1 MIRNRKLHSALKMGP
16 WVAAGIVWALCVPFD
31 AAAQGGF
38 IGPGRYQIANQGSGK
53 VLDLD
58 RNDQSSVAQFSSRG
72 TDNQVWDIRPATS
85 GFYYVV
91 NAMNGNAL
99 ESGGN
104 RNPSVRATRFNG
116 GPAQQWRFDADRGG
130 NALIV
135 SRLGNTLDIP
145 GGTNAEGARVQMYAV
160 NGGSNQRFSFR
171 QSSQSSGNW
180 DRGDGRN
187 GNSSANTITCSSDNG
202 QRVYC
207 GADTRA
213 GVRMVRQLSGSPCD
227 QRTWGYDS
235 RGIWVDRGCRAEFDV
250 SGRGSNGND
259 NGGRT
264 SNGNESWGRTW
275 NGNDNSNTR
284 GVETIRAGASI
295 VVRTN
300 EYIDVRN
307 SDGRVFSGVVYQDVL
322 DDNRNVAIPRGSNVE
337 LIVRFA
343 SNRELVL
350 DLESVDVNGRR
361 YSVSAGADVA
371 GARRD
376 GVGANQRTGEYVGG
390 GALLGT
396 IIGAIAGGGR
406 GAAIGAGAGA
416 GAGVGVEVLTRGRA
430 INVPAESVL
439 TFRLEQPLQLAVGDH
454 GFNRNGQHY
463 HDQNR

>member
-1 MIRNRKLHSALKMGP
+1 MIRRNKIGL
-16 WVAAGIVWALCVPFD
+16 WVAAGIVGALCIPFD

-38 IGPGRYQIANQGSGK
+38 NGPGRYQIANQGSGK

-72 TDNQVWDIRPATS
+72 TDNQMWDVRPAAS

-99 ESGGN
+99 ESGGS

-145 GGTNAEGARVQMYAV
+145 GGSGADGARVQTYAV
-160 NGGSNQRFSFR
+160 NGGSNQRFMFR
-171 QSSQSSGNW
+171 QSTGNW

-187 GNSSANTITCSSDNG
+187 GNANASTITCSSDNG

-207 GADTRA
+207 GADTSG
-213 GVRMVRQLSGSPCD
+213 GVRLVRQLSGSPCD
-227 QRTWGYDS
+227 QRTWGFDS

-259 NGGRT
+259 NGGRQDIP
-264 SNGNESWGRTW
+264 R
-275 NGNDNSNTR
+275 
-284 GVETIRAGASI
+284 VEMISAGTSI

-343 SNRELVL
+343 SNRELAL

-361 YSVSAGADVA
+361 YTVSADADVA

-416 GAGVGVEVLTRGRA
+416 GAGVGAEVLTHGRA

-454 GFNRNGQHY
+454 GFNRDGQHY

>member
-1 MIRNRKLHSALKMGP
+1 MIRGNKIAA
-16 WVAAGIVWALCVPFD
+16 WVAAGIGCALCIPFD

-38 IGPGRYQIANQGSGK
+38 NGPGRYQIANQGSGK
-53 VLDLD
+53 VLDLN

-72 TDNQVWDIRPATS
+72 TDNQMWDVRPATS
-85 GFYYVV
+85 GFYFVV

-145 GGTNAEGARVQMYAV
+145 GGTNADGARVQMYAV
-160 NGGSNQRFSFR
+160 NGGSNQRFMFR
-171 QSSQSSGNW
+171 QSTGNW

-187 GNSSANTITCSSDNG
+187 GNANANTITCSSDNG

-207 GADTRA
+207 GADTSG
-213 GVRMVRQLSGSPCD
+213 GVRLVRQLSGSACD
-227 QRTWGYDS
+227 QRTWGFDS

-250 SGRGSNGND
+250 SGRGSNRND

-264 SNGNESWGRTW
+264 W
-275 NGNDNSNTR
+275 NGNGNSGRHDNPR
-284 GVETIRAGASI
+284 VETISAGTSI

-322 DDNRNVAIPRGSNVE
+322 DDNRNVAIPRGSSVE

-343 SNRELVL
+343 SNRELAL
-350 DLESVDVNGRR
+350 DMESVDVNGQH
-361 YSVSAGADVA
+361 YAVAAGADVGG

-416 GAGVGVEVLTRGRA
+416 GAGVGAEVLTRGRA

-439 TFRLEQPLQLAVGDH
+439 TFRLEQPLQLAAGDH
-454 GFNRNGQHY
+454 GFNRDGQHY